1 MNASIEAL
9 EERLDYRF
17 RNRELV
23 TRALTHKSRAFE
35 TGPLQPDRLAD
46 NEQFEFLGDAILG
59 FVVSELLVMRHPAFP
74 EGRLS
79 KLKAF
84 LVSSNHL
91 HEVAAQLE
99 LGQYLFL
106 GRGEELSGGRGKRAL
121 LANVVEALIAALYMD
136 GGLAVA
142 HRFIVDHVVGDFD
155 EERGEDESLV
165 VDYKSALQEAA
176 TALGLPAPRYLIAK
190 EAGPEHKK
198 TFTVEA
204 RIGQLYADRAEGTSK
219 KVAGQRAAQLVLE
232 KLNELAGSGG
242 AAPTGE

>member
-1 MNASIEAL
+1 MNASIDAL
-9 EERLDYRF
+9 EERLGHRF
-17 RNRELV
+17 KNKELL

-59 FVVSELLVMRHPAFP
+59 FVVSELLVVRHPGFP

-91 HEVAAQLE
+91 HGVARRLD
-99 LGQYLFL
+99 LGDFLFL
-106 GRGEELSGGRGKRAL
+106 GRGEELSGGRSKRAL
-121 LANVVEALIAALYMD
+121 LANAVEALIAALYVD
-136 GGLAVA
+136 SGFEAA
-142 HRFIVDHVVGDFD
+142 RRFVVDHVVADFN

-176 TALGLPAPRYLIAK
+176 TAMGLSAPRYVIAK
-190 EAGPEHKK
+190 ESGPEHKK

-204 RIGQLYADRAEGTSK
+204 RIGQVYAERAEGTSK
-219 KVAGQRAAQLVLE
+219 KAAGQRAAQLVLE
-232 KLNELAGSGG
+232 KLNRGDGAGDTARS
-242 AAPTGE
+242 

>member
-1 MNASIEAL
+1 MNASIDAL
-9 EERLDYRF
+9 EERIGYRF
-17 RNRELV
+17 NSRDFV

-59 FVVSELLVMRHPAFP
+59 FVVSELLVSRHPSFP

-91 HEVAAQLE
+91 HGVAERLEV
-99 LGQYLFL
+99 GQYLFL
-106 GRGEELSGGRGKRAL
+106 GKGEELSGGRAKRAL
-121 LANVVEALIAALYMD
+121 LANAIEALIAAMYMD
-136 GGLAVA
+136 GGFEAA
-142 HRFIVDHVVGDFD
+142 RRFVLDHVVGDFD

-176 TALGLPAPRYLIAK
+176 TALGLPAPRYVITR
-190 EAGPEHKK
+190 ESGPEHKK
-198 TFTVEA
+198 MFTVEA
-204 RIGQLYADRAEGTSK
+204 RIGQVHAANADGTSK
-219 KVAGQRAAQLVLE
+219 KAAGQKAARLVLE
-232 KLNELAGSGG
+232 KLTAQAG
-242 AAPTGE
+242 